1 MNSKRR
7 CSRLRECNVPV
18 FVHTSM
24 KRFIPL
30 FVCIVFISS
39 SSVARHVPS
48 RFRVVVGFQRA
59 RLFSRRRRRGRR
71 RRRTTTAGAAVF
83 AQRARKI
90 HRRRKKREN
99 DRFPVDRARWFPRA
113 HRVSSFLKQR
123 HCRFAF
129 ERQKCDAPETKRYK
143 DVLLLRLLEYALS
156 LFLSE
161 EEDESGE
168 RCVSSFFARR
178 SIVLRSVPVRGGSS
192 K

>member
-1 MNSKRR
+1 VNSKRR
-7 CSRLRECNVPV
+7 CSRLHECNVPV
-18 FVHTSM
+18 FVHISM
-24 KRFIPL
+24 KCFIPL
-30 FVCIVFISS
+30 FIRIVFISS

-48 RFRVVVGFQRA
+48 RFRVVVVGFQRA
-59 RLFSRRRRRGRR
+59 RLFSRRRR

-113 HRVSSFLKQR
+113 HRVSSFSES
-123 HCRFAF
+123 HCRFTCK
-129 ERQKCDAPETKRYK
+129 RQKCDASETKRYK

-161 EEDESGE
+161 DKEDESGE
-168 RCVSSFFARR
+168 
-178 SIVLRSVPVRGGSS
+178 
-192 K
+192 

>member
-7 CSRLRECNVPV
+7 CSRLHECNVPV
-18 FVHTSM
+18 FIHISM
-24 KRFIPL
+24 KCFIPL

-48 RFRVVVGFQRA
+48 RFRIIVVGFQRA

-71 RRRTTTAGAAVF
+71 RTTTAGGAAVF

-123 HCRFAF
+123 HFGFAF
-129 ERQKCDAPETKRYK
+129 ERHKCDASGTKR
-143 DVLLLRLLEYALS
+143 
-156 LFLSE
+156 
-161 EEDESGE
+161 
-168 RCVSSFFARR
+168 CPPPVSPPLVASPFP
-178 SIVLRSVPVRGGSS
+178 L
-192 K
+192 